1 MMTICKY
8 YEFFYIIELI
18 KETIQHNNNIPIK
31 SKKPIRS
38 VGPRFERCI
47 QNNIISACVM
57 IRLDFTKSIIR

>member
-31 SKKPIRS
+31 SKKPIR
-38 VGPRFERCI
+38 
-47 QNNIISACVM
+47 
-57 IRLDFTKSIIR
+57 